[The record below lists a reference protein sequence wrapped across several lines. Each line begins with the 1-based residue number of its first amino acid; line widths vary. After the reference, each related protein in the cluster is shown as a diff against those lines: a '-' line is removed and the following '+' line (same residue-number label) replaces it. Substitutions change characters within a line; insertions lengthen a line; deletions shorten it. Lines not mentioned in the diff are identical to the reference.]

1 MSSSTP
7 LERYEQPGEDEDE
20 VDSGSEVQKMKTVV
34 IPYVN
39 DFSEDLRRVCRRYNI
54 RVAFKSSPTLRSSLS
69 KVKDKLPTS
78 MQSNVVYQIPCSC
91 GRVYVGET

>member
-1 MSSSTP
+1 MFFRENGSPEKFILSSSTP
-7 LERYEQPGEDEDE
+7 LERHEEPGEDE

-39 DFSEDLRRVCRRYNI
+39 GFSEDLRRVCRRYNI
-54 RVAFKSSPTLRSSLS
+54 RVAFKSSPTLRS

-78 MQSNVVYQIPCSC
+78 
-91 GRVYVGET
+91 TD